1 MNFDIFFIYKNKS
14 INKEVYNMKQGTTI
28 ITLDNGYHLWTRTV
42 GHGDIKLLCLHGGP
56 GGTHEYWENFG
67 DELADLGVQVSM
79 YDQLGSFYSDQPD
92 YSDPQIAAK
101 YLTYDYFLEE
111 VEEVRQK
118 LGLDNF
124 YLIGQSWGGLLV
136 QMYAVKYG
144 QHLKGAIISSMVD
157 EIDEYVTNVNQCR
170 LQTLGADKV
179 RYMQKIE
186 QENRLD
192 DPTYQSYVDILNAE
206 YVDRKQPEAIRH
218 LVSTMATDVY
228 NVFQGDN
235 EFVITGKLKDWHFRQ
250 HLHEIKVPTLL
261 TFGEHETM
269 PLATAKIMQQEIP
282 HARLETTPNG
292 GHHHMIDNAPVYF
305 AHLKKFIRDV
315 EEGNFND

>member
-1 MNFDIFFIYKNKS
+1 
-14 INKEVYNMKQGTTI
+14 MKQGTTI

-157 EIDEYVTNVNQCR
+157 EIDEYVTSVNQCR

-269 PLATAKIMQQEIP
+269 PLSTAKIMQQEIP

>member
-1 MNFDIFFIYKNKS
+1 
-14 INKEVYNMKQGTTI
+14 MKQGTTI

-42 GHGDIKLLCLHGGP
+42 GYGDIKLLCLHGGP

-157 EIDEYVTNVNQCR
+157 EIDEYVTSVNQCR

-206 YVDRKQPEAIRH
+206 YVNRKQPEAIRH

>member
-1 MNFDIFFIYKNKS
+1 
-14 INKEVYNMKQGTTI
+14 MKQGTTI

-186 QENRLD
+186 QENNLD

-250 HLHEIKVPTLL
+250 YLHEIKVPTLL

>member
-1 MNFDIFFIYKNKS
+1 
-14 INKEVYNMKQGTTI
+14 
-28 ITLDNGYHLWTRTV
+28 
-42 GHGDIKLLCLHGGP
+42 
-56 GGTHEYWENFG
+56 
-67 DELADLGVQVSM
+67 
-79 YDQLGSFYSDQPD
+79 
-92 YSDPQIAAK
+92 
-101 YLTYDYFLEE
+101 
-111 VEEVRQK
+111 
-118 LGLDNF
+118 
-124 YLIGQSWGGLLV
+124 
-136 QMYAVKYG
+136 MYAVKYG

-218 LVSTMATDVY
+218 LVSTMANDVY